1 MACKFISVMG
11 VVAVT
16 SVMAAI
22 SLGHNQIAINIAF
35 APKRKTYSNARAN
48 VIINAAW
55 SVIRSSF

>member
-16 SVMAAI
+16 SVIAAI

-35 APKRKTYSNARAN
+35 APKSNARAN